1 MDLFY
6 FPDSPFEVQLCFGQ
20 VIRELEKAA
29 NVPSN
34 PLATQQRA
42 LLKEVSRF
50 PELRQGITD
59 VAQVTG
65 NAELISQL
73 LAPYFPEVLTK
84 NEIKAIGLPYS
95 GFIFNHSERFKA
107 ILDAAGPDFDFNI
120 RDFSEHQ
127 FYVMSCCLILQEHYH
142 VRIDFTKP
150 FFYDIPAANGI
161 TRHYR
166 ILYNADFLDIIATK
180 NSLPISAEDIAQLID
195 NFDDLELWKSKFPP
209 DSWLIQGFG
218 IMSLIDV
225 TVETA
230 ASLLKEKLLGIRSP
244 GFRQSINSIFRSIYR
259 IPDIEVGFTVFNPE
273 ESRFSPDTFGQQLP
287 SFILRDHKHEDVRTM
302 LCSDSYHTLI
312 DEKVFFIIS
321 NTAEYLDANP
331 RNLLARNFSAQQ
343 ISSFILAPV
352 VKNDFLYGI
361 LEVVS
366 PHPKALNSINARKLE
381 VVLPFLTDTIERLA
395 SELQNQVQAV
405 IQEKFTTIHN
415 SVYWKFNAEAR
426 KLIHHRQL
434 GEDYELHEI
443 TFPEVHPLYGQI
455 DIKGS
460 SEARNNSVQQDLTRQ
475 LNAAMTLLETIDRQP
490 LFTDLFQE
498 ERRQLSGYLADLSL
512 PIRASTEQY
521 VSSFLENTIH
531 PKLRE
536 IGDPEPARLIQ
547 EYLNA
552 SDKMTGQFHHAR
564 RKYERTISMIN
575 EAMARII
582 DDGQAEAQ
590 GIFPHYFER
599 FKTDGIEHNLYVGAS
614 ISPGRHFH
622 LGKLHALRL
631 WQFRTLCEMEI
642 AHHEMKPA
650 LPYPLEVTTL
660 ILVYHAAIDI
670 QFRMDEKRFDVYGSY
685 NARYEIVKKRIDKA
699 FVKGINERI
708 VQSGKLVIV
717 YSNPAVEK
725 EYEGYIRLLQAENR
739 ITGEMERLEVEDLQG
754 ISGLKALRVSLVRP

>member
-1 MDLFY
+1 MDIFY

-20 VIRELEKAA
+20 VIRDLEKTA
-29 NVPSN
+29 NDPSN
-34 PLATQQRA
+34 PLAAQQRA
-42 LLKEVSRF
+42 LLEKAAQF
-50 PELRQGITD
+50 PELRQGITN
-59 VAQVTG
+59 VSQVTG
-65 NAELISQL
+65 NAELISRL
-73 LAPYFPEVLTK
+73 LAPYFPEALTK

-95 GFIFNHSERFKA
+95 GFLFNHSERFRT
-107 ILDAAGPDFDFNI
+107 ILDTAGPDFDFSI

-127 FYVMSCCLILQEHYH
+127 FYVMSCCLILQEHYN

-166 ILYNADFLDIIATK
+166 VLYNADFLDIIATE
-180 NSLPISAEDIAQLID
+180 NSLPINAEDIDLLID
-195 NFDDLELWKSKFPP
+195 NYDDLELWKSKFPP
-209 DSWLIQGFG
+209 NSWLIQGFG

-259 IPDIEVGFTVFNPE
+259 IPDIEVGFTVFNQE
-273 ESRFSPDTFGQQLP
+273 EGRFSPDTFGQQLP
-287 SFILRDHKHEDVRTM
+287 SFILREHKHEDVRTM
-302 LCSDSYHTLI
+302 LCPDSYQTLI
-312 DEKVFFIIS
+312 DKKVFFIIS
-321 NTAEYLDANP
+321 NAADYLHANP
-331 RNLLARNFSAQQ
+331 GNMLARNFTSQQ
-343 ISSFILAPV
+343 IGSFILAPV

-361 LEVVS
+361 MEVVS
-366 PHPKALNSINARKLE
+366 PNPKALNSINARKLE

-395 SELQNQVQAV
+395 SELQNQIQAV

-426 KLIHHRQL
+426 KLIHYRQL
-434 GEDYELHEI
+434 GEDYELNEV
-443 TFPEVHPLYGQI
+443 TFPEVHPMYGQI
-455 DIKGS
+455 DVKGS
-460 SEARNNSVQQDLTRQ
+460 SEARNTSVQQDLNRQ

-498 ERRQLSGYLADLSL
+498 DRRQLSTYLTDLSIPL
-512 PIRASTEQY
+512 RASTEQY
-521 VSSFLENTIH
+521 VSSFLENRVH

-536 IGDPEPARLIQ
+536 IGDPEPARLIR

-552 SDKMTGQFHHAR
+552 SDKATGAFHHAR
-564 RKYERTISMIN
+564 RKYEKTISMIN

-590 GIFPHYFER
+590 EIFPHYFER
-599 FKTDGIEHNLYVGAS
+599 FKSDGIEHNLYVGAS

-631 WQFRTLCEMEI
+631 WQIRTLCEMEV
-642 AHHEMKPA
+642 AHHEMKPF

-699 FVKGINERI
+699 FVRGLNERI

-717 YSNPAVEK
+717 YSNPAVER
-725 EYEGYIRLLQAENR
+725 EYEGYIRLLRAENR
-739 ITGEMERLEVEDLQG
+739 VAGDIENLEVEDLQG
-754 ISGLKALRVSLVRP
+754 ISGLKALRIALFRP